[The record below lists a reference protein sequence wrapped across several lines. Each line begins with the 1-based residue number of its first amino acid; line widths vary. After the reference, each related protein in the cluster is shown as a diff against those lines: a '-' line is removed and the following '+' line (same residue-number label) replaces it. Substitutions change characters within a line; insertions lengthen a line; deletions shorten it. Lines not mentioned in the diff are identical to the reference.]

1 MIDRTRFFV
10 LIATVAALASAVVMT
25 ADGADSATTDDGL
38 SYRVMGDGV
47 FVDGYDGTS
56 PVVNIPSTVTIGET
70 NYSVIGI
77 DGGVFYNNSNVVEII
92 IPESIQII
100 ENSAIYSCPNLKY
113 VSIMGSPIIG
123 SSFLFGCTNLELIE
137 IGANI
142 TLQQSSFIQGPS
154 SLSVFAHDNA
164 TINGLDID
172 LDYITEDSVIKFIPV
187 GAPDTVGDIGFV
199 ATSPGQTI
207 SIPES
212 AAVDGYD
219 IIMTVGGEAV
229 ESITAEAG
237 STTVVLNYT
246 LREYHVEFKNGD
258 TTVQSATVRH
268 GETIT
273 APAEVPTKE
282 QDAQYTYA
290 FSGWDGFTE
299 GMVATGD
306 VTFQAEFTET
316 LRTYSVTFVVDGQT
330 YLSQTLEYGAA
341 IVLPE
346 DPVKESSEG
355 VDYRFD
361 GWDGYTEGM
370 TVSSDHTFTARFL
383 PTTHEYTISF
393 VVDGEVFS
401 ESKLHFGDV
410 ITAPEG
416 MPTKESDSENSYTFS
431 GWYGFTEGMTV
442 SGDMTFEATFDPSPL
457 DDGSDGS
464 LIAIAIAVIMV
475 IAVLAVLLARRFL

>member
-25 ADGADSATTDDGL
+25 ADGADSAATDDGL
-38 SYRVMGDGV
+38 SYTIMGDSA
-47 FVDGYDGTS
+47 FVSGYSGTS
-56 PVVNIPSTVTIGET
+56 PIVNIPSTVTIDGT
-70 NYSVIGI
+70 KYNVIGI
-77 DGGVFYNNSNVVEII
+77 NDRVFSNNSNVVEII

-100 ENSAIYSCPNLKY
+100 GNSAIYSCSNLKY
-113 VSIMGSPIIG
+113 VSIMGSPEIG

-142 TLQQSSFIQGPS
+142 TLQQSLFIQGPS
-154 SLSVFAHDNA
+154 SLSVFAHNNA

-187 GAPDTVGDIGFV
+187 GAPDTVGDIGFM

-219 IIMTVGGEAV
+219 ISMTVDGEAV

-258 TTVQSATVRH
+258 TTVQSVTIRH

-282 QDAQYTYA
+282 QDAQYTYT

-330 YLSQTLEYGAA
+330 YLSQTLEYGAE

-346 DPVKESSEG
+346 DPIKESSEG

-361 GWDGYTEGM
+361 G
-370 TVSSDHTFTARFL
+370 
-383 PTTHEYTISF
+383 
-393 VVDGEVFS
+393 
-401 ESKLHFGDV
+401 
-410 ITAPEG
+410 
-416 MPTKESDSENSYTFS
+416 
-431 GWYGFTEGMTV
+431 
-442 SGDMTFEATFDPSPL
+442 
-457 DDGSDGS
+457 
-464 LIAIAIAVIMV
+464 
-475 IAVLAVLLARRFL
+475 

>member
-10 LIATVAALASAVVMT
+10 LIATVATLASVVVMT
-25 ADGADSATTDDGL
+25 ADGADSVSTDDGL
-38 SYRVMGDGV
+38 SYTTMGDSA
-47 FVDGYDGTS
+47 FVSGHSGTS
-56 PVVNIPSTVTIGET
+56 PVVNIPSTVTIDGT
-70 NYSVIGI
+70 KYNVIGI
-77 DGGVFYNNSNVVEII
+77 NDRVFSNNSNVVEII

-100 ENSAIYSCPNLKY
+100 GNSAIYNCSNLKY
-113 VSIMGSPIIG
+113 VSIMGSPEIG

-142 TLQQSSFIQGPS
+142 ALQQSSFIQGPS
-154 SLSVFAHDNA
+154 SLSVFAHNNA
-164 TINGLDID
+164 TISGLDID

-219 IIMTVGGEAV
+219 ISMTVNGEAV

-273 APAEVPTKE
+273 APAEVPIKE
-282 QDAQYTYA
+282 QDAQYTYT

-416 MPTKESDSENSYTFS
+416 MPTKESDSENSYSFS
-431 GWYGFTEGMTV
+431 GWDGFSEGMTV
-442 SGDMTFEATFDPSPL
+442 SGDMTFEATFDASPL
-457 DDGSDGS
+457 DGGSDGS
-464 LIAIAIAVIMV
+464 LIAIAIAAIMV